1 MLSGRCSQQIVIDGE
16 EPCRR
21 RGFGYRVS
29 SEDGPVSLNA
39 DPLIRG
45 MQQNVARVT
54 RIDLRSSQP
63 EQTAIK
69 LKKYKAQDP

>member
-1 MLSGRCSQQIVIDGE
+1 
-16 EPCRR
+16 
-21 RGFGYRVS
+21 
-29 SEDGPVSLNA
+29 VSLNA